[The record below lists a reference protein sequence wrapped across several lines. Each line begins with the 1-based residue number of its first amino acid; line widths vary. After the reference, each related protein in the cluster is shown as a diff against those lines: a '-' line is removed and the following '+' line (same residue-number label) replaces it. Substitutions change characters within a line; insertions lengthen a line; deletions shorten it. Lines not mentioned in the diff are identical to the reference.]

1 MKPIEF
7 EKVGFEKKIRKP
19 IFETQN
25 VGNIFDQIF
34 EKLGADLN
42 FKNLQ
47 VFSKFWEYKLCSQKM
62 CLWKR

>member
-47 VFSKFWEYKLCSQKM
+47 VFSKF
-62 CLWKR
+62 